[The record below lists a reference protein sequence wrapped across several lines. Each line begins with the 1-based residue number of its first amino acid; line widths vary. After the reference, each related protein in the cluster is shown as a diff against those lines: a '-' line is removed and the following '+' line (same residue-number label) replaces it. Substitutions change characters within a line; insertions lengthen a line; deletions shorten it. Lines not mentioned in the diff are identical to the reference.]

1 MKLLLSNG
9 TKFFASIMCDKTIG
23 APCESQAVSFDR
35 RLYVKR
41 HVLINISNTSGL
53 QSSLIDNCFRRYD
66 AMHNMFNTNFTRF
79 FFSAMSDDF
88 GSFPFSSNFKET
100 KPNIIMRNLNKTFKT
115 ALLTLFYFIGIV
127 MFTLIRI
134 IPFFKFTL

>member
-9 TKFFASIMCDKTIG
+9 TKFFASMMCDKTIG

-66 AMHNMFNTNFTRF
+66 AMHNMFNTNLTRF
-79 FFSAMSDDF
+79 FFSAISDDF
-88 GSFPFSSNFKET
+88 GSFPFSSNLKQI
-100 KPNIIMRNLNKTFKT
+100 KPNITMENLNKPL
-115 ALLTLFYFIGIV
+115 ASLTLFYFISII
-127 MFTLIRI
+127 MFALIRI
-134 IPFFKFTL
+134 IPFFKFTLRG